1 MKKSLVLS
9 LVTLSALSASSLDL
23 GTISVEDSLK
33 KEVIKD
39 VASEDIKSAD
49 LGEALVKNSPSASL
63 VRRSAISNDIIVRG
77 QKKDNINVTIDGAK
91 VCGACPNRM
100 DPPISHILTNN
111 VDYINIKEGPF
122 DMSEFGALSAGVN
135 IYTKEPKK
143 GFGGEIDLNMGSFGY
158 KKGALTLYGGN
169 DFIKVLLS
177 ASSEKGEQY
186 EDGDGNTLST
196 QIANIVDGTEA
207 KGTAFAPANVDMD
220 AFEKDTL
227 MLKVVM
233 TPSDNQEL
241 KFSYT
246 TNRSSNILYP
256 SSPMDADYDDS
267 DIYNFQY
274 TLKNLGAFSKELS
287 IQLYKSEVDHPMSNQ
302 YRKSAAMMGVM
313 KHWLTTEMSGA
324 KIKNSFEVADMTLT
338 VGFDY
343 SKRNWDGAYYMND
356 MPHMKQF
363 KSINDVDTE
372 NYGVFVQANKIM
384 GNLELDAGIRYDTTE
399 ITNAGTQINREY
411 DNVLASLMATY
422 KVSENSKI
430 FAGVGRS
437 SRVPDGR
444 ELYFYNK
451 MGMYEGN
458 ANLDETINNEI
469 DLGFKT
475 QFDNGVFQAKVFYS
489 QLENYIA
496 FNASTATKF
505 ENVDATIYG
514 VELSGTY
521 IATESLYVD
530 FGLAYQKGEKDNAL
544 TNQSDLDLAEIPPLK
559 LNASINYALND
570 SIDLKA
576 EFIAAAQWKD
586 IDSDNGEQ
594 VLPAYGV
601 LNLKASKRFDN
612 GLEIT
617 VGVDNVTDKTYALSN
632 TYKDL
637 TLVTGGGEVM
647 LLNEQGRYS
656 YVNLKYKF

>member
-1 MKKSLVLS
+1 MKKSLYLS
-9 LVTLSALSASSLDL
+9 LVALTALSATGVDL
-23 GTISVEDSLK
+23 GTVNVEDSLK

-49 LGEALVKNSPSASL
+49 LGEALVKNSPSVSL

-111 VDYINIKEGPF
+111 VDYIDIKEGPF

-143 GFGGEIDLNMGSFGY
+143 GFGGEIDLNIGSFGY
-158 KKGALTLYGGN
+158 KKGAITLYGGN

-177 ASSEKGEQY
+177 ASTEKGEQY

-196 QIANIVDGTEA
+196 QIANIVDGTA
-207 KGTAFAPANVDMD
+207 SKGTAFAPANVNMD

-227 MLKVVM
+227 MLKVIM
-233 TPSDNQEL
+233 TPTDNQEIKL
-241 KFSYT
+241 SYT
-246 TNRSSNILYP
+246 ANRSTNILYP

-267 DIYNFQY
+267 DIYNLEY
-274 TLKNLGAFSKELS
+274 TIKNLGSFSKELS
-287 IQLYKSEVDHPMSNQ
+287 LQLYKSEVDHPMSNQ
-302 YRKSAAMMGVM
+302 YRKSAGMMGVM
-313 KHWLTTEMSGA
+313 KHWLTTEMSGV
-324 KIKNSFEVADMTLT
+324 KIKNSFELADMTLT

-356 MPHMKQF
+356 MPFARQF

-372 NYGVFVQANKIM
+372 NYGVFVQANKVI

-399 ITNAGTQINREY
+399 ITTAGIEAGREY
-411 DNVLASLMATY
+411 DNLLASLMATY
-422 KVSENSKI
+422 KISENSKI

-451 MGMYEGN
+451 MGVFQGN
-458 ANLDETINNEI
+458 ANLDETINHEI

-489 QLENYIA
+489 KLENYIA
-496 FNASTATKF
+496 FNASTPTKF

-514 VELSGTY
+514 IELSGTY
-521 IATESLYVD
+521 IVTESLYVD

-544 TNQSDLDLAEIPPLK
+544 TGQTDLDLAEIPPLK
-559 LNASINYALND
+559 FNASINYALSD
-570 SIDLKA
+570 SFNLKA
-576 EFIAAAQWKD
+576 EFIAASEWKNF
-586 IDSDNGEQ
+586 DSDNGEQ
-594 VLPAYGV
+594 LLPAYGV
-601 LNLKASKRFDN
+601 LNLKATKAFDN

-617 VGVDNVTDKTYALSN
+617 LGVDNVTDKTYALSN
-632 TYKDL
+632 TYNDL
-637 TLVTGGGEVM
+637 TLVTGGGDVM
-647 LLNEQGRYS
+647 LLNEQGRYG
-656 YVNLKYKF
+656 YVNMKYKF